1 MGMIRTALQRPVT
14 LLVIVIALLCT
25 SWFAVSRSRIDILPD
40 LDAPVIYVAQPYGGM
55 SPQQMQGFLSYYYE
69 YHFLYINGIESVE
82 SQSVQG
88 ASLLRLNFHPGTDM
102 SQALA
107 ETISYVN
114 RARAFMPAGA
124 VSPFVVRFDAGTLPV
139 GYLVF
144 SSPTKTLG
152 EIQDVALNR
161 VRPAFATL
169 EGVSSPPPFGG
180 NQRTIVLN
188 VNPDRLRGYGLSTEE
203 VLQGLAGGNS
213 IQPAGAVNIGTK
225 QAMVTTDST
234 VGPIDKLLDIQV
246 ASGPNG
252 TVYMRDVATVADTAD
267 IPAGYALVDG
277 KRTVYIPVT
286 KRANASTV
294 DVVNRV
300 KAALPGFQELLPDDV
315 KVDYAFDQSK
325 SVRGALGS
333 VVTEGLLGAVL
344 VGLVLFA
351 FLKDWR
357 SSAIVVAV
365 IPLALLAAVLAL
377 WLTGQT
383 INIMTLGGLAL
394 AIGILVDDGTVLIE
408 NIHAHWRN
416 DVPIGRAVVDAS
428 REVAAPRLLAVACVI
443 AVFLP
448 SLAMEGVARSLFV
461 PLALAVAF
469 AMGAAYLLFTTLIPV
484 LSILLLRRAE
494 GHDHSPP
501 PADSRFERFRAR
513 YHGYRERVAVRPSR
527 SLAVYGGAVLVA
539 IAIVSLLIS
548 TEIFPSAAS
557 NQLRL
562 RMRAP
567 DGTRIA
573 VTEQIAQQVLERV
586 RQEAGPGKVNVSL
599 GYVGTQGSSYPINLV
614 FQWTGGPHEAVFN
627 IELASGTSAAAL
639 SRQLRDVLPAA
650 FPGTSFSFEPGDL
663 ITQTLNSGV
672 TSTVNIAVK
681 GPQYADVSVYV
692 NRLKAEMD
700 KATQVGDLQ
709 FGQSLSYPTMD
720 VQIDRVAAGQLGT
733 NADKVARAVVAGTA
747 STRFIAP
754 SFWRDPKSGVSYQV
768 QVQVPQTRMTSLDAI
783 GDIPV
788 TGSDGRLISVRQV
801 ATLQQK
807 NVPGELDRKNNQW
820 LISLTGNVVG
830 ADVGKAGRQIDAAIA
845 RAGQPPKGVS
855 VEVRGQPS
863 ALKQVLSS
871 LGVGLAAALGVMLLL
886 LVANFQSWRLA
897 LVTMTSIPAAL
908 AGALAFVAL
917 TGSSLNLE
925 SFTGMIMVVGVA
937 LANSILLVTFAERNR
952 RDGMAPLSAALAAAD
967 QRLRPIVMT
976 TIAMVAGM
984 LPMAIG
990 LTEGGAVTAPLGRAV
1005 IGGLL
1010 ASTAATL
1017 LVLPLVFALV
1027 QARSPIR
1034 SLSLDPDDETLATP
1048 AQEPAA

>member
-469 AMGAAYLLFTTLIPV
+469 AMGAAYLLFTTLIPF
-484 LSILLLRRAE
+484 
-494 GHDHSPP
+494 
-501 PADSRFERFRAR
+501 PA
-513 YHGYRERVAVRPSR
+513 
-527 SLAVYGGAVLVA
+527 
-539 IAIVSLLIS
+539 
-548 TEIFPSAAS
+548 
-557 NQLRL
+557 
-562 RMRAP
+562 
-567 DGTRIA
+567 
-573 VTEQIAQQVLERV
+573 
-586 RQEAGPGKVNVSL
+586 
-599 GYVGTQGSSYPINLV
+599 
-614 FQWTGGPHEAVFN
+614 
-627 IELASGTSAAAL
+627 
-639 SRQLRDVLPAA
+639 
-650 FPGTSFSFEPGDL
+650 
-663 ITQTLNSGV
+663 
-672 TSTVNIAVK
+672 
-681 GPQYADVSVYV
+681 
-692 NRLKAEMD
+692 
-700 KATQVGDLQ
+700 
-709 FGQSLSYPTMD
+709 
-720 VQIDRVAAGQLGT
+720 
-733 NADKVARAVVAGTA
+733 
-747 STRFIAP
+747 
-754 SFWRDPKSGVSYQV
+754 
-768 QVQVPQTRMTSLDAI
+768 
-783 GDIPV
+783 
-788 TGSDGRLISVRQV
+788 
-801 ATLQQK
+801 
-807 NVPGELDRKNNQW
+807 
-820 LISLTGNVVG
+820 
-830 ADVGKAGRQIDAAIA
+830 AGRQ
-845 RAGQPPKGVS
+845 PV
-855 VEVRGQPS
+855 
-863 ALKQVLSS
+863 
-871 LGVGLAAALGVMLLL
+871 
-886 LVANFQSWRLA
+886 
-897 LVTMTSIPAAL
+897 
-908 AGALAFVAL
+908 
-917 TGSSLNLE
+917 
-925 SFTGMIMVVGVA
+925 
-937 LANSILLVTFAERNR
+937 
-952 RDGMAPLSAALAAAD
+952 
-967 QRLRPIVMT
+967 
-976 TIAMVAGM
+976 
-984 LPMAIG
+984 
-990 LTEGGAVTAPLGRAV
+990 
-1005 IGGLL
+1005 
-1010 ASTAATL
+1010 
-1017 LVLPLVFALV
+1017 
-1027 QARSPIR
+1027 
-1034 SLSLDPDDETLATP
+1034 
-1048 AQEPAA
+1048 